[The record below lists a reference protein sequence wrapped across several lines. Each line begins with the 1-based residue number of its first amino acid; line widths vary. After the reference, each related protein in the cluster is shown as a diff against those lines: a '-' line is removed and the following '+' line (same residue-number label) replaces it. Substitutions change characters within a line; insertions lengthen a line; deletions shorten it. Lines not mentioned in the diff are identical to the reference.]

1 MVKKIVVILA
11 MFILVKPVIPVLEYI
26 VNYDYI
32 SKKLCINKD
41 KPALKCNG
49 KCHLMKQLAKVS
61 DDEKPISNDKKDN
74 SKQEVEILFYQE
86 VSRLIFFSD
95 FCFINKFTNSF
106 YLNLYRLD
114 ATDSIFHPPTFLV

>member
-1 MVKKIVVILA
+1 

-32 SKKLCINKD
+32 SKELCINKD

-95 FCFINKFTNSF
+95 FCFINKFSNSF

>member
-1 MVKKIVVILA
+1 M
-11 MFILVKPVIPVLEYI
+11 LVKPVIPVLEYI

-32 SKKLCINKD
+32 SKELCINKD

-106 YLNLYRLD
+106 YLNLYCLD

>member
-32 SKKLCINKD
+32 SKELCINKD

-95 FCFINKFTNSF
+95 FCFINKFSNSF

>member
-32 SKKLCINKD
+32 NKELCINKD

-86 VSRLIFFSD
+86 VSRIIFFSD

>member
-11 MFILVKPVIPVLEYI
+11 MFIIVKPVIPVLEYI

-32 SKKLCINKD
+32 NKELCINKD